1 MITNK
6 DINKSV
12 FLRLEMEDGLFKW
25 QNTKSRLQGLI
36 PGYAFVT
43 WNGSTHKISIDHV
56 RILEP
61 RK

>member
-1 MITNK
+1 
-6 DINKSV
+6 
-12 FLRLEMEDGLFKW
+12 MEDGLFKW